1 MIVAQIFQYRHMAM
15 HLNSEDISQLMDGL
29 SATLSYSLLC
39 VKLIVFWTKQR
50 IFNDVLASI
59 ATDWKEC
66 GDALYSMNNVA
77 NLSHRFSNLI
87 IGLHS
92 TAVLFYG
99 IGVIALRS
107 DDVIDA
113 ADRELFL
120 KMELPF
126 DSGTSPIYEVVM
138 TTQFLHQ
145 MTAATV
151 IGVLSALLVTLV
163 LHVGGQ
169 VDILREKLVIL
180 PKAKKTSV
188 SMIIGSLIRKHQN
201 IIVFTEKIENLYSY
215 IALAQFISN
224 TLVIC
229 CLGFI
234 IVNSISANEGS
245 SMLVRSLLFY
255 VVINLEAFIFCFAG
269 EYLSI
274 KSKMIG
280 DAAYESLWYDLT
292 PNENRILLFLIMRS
306 QKQLTITVGKFM
318 NLSLQQFANVS
329 FTSLNRQHHMSLCYT
344 RCNYKA
350 VRFSGESCASG
361 GTHGGGG
368 GGDDGGG
375 GGGGGGDG
383 GGSSDD
389 YFPGPS
395 ELVSMETIPKPIRGA
410 FVDLL
415 AAPRQFRHD
424 LHSNREQFDLG
435 YEVRLLS
442 ASTGSKDDAI
452 AETNKS
458 IERRASYVSEV
469 DAALRCEGKFEEIR
483 REEPRPVKFP
493 GEVIPRLRWPI
504 NMGKRRYAR
513 ERFYDSGTCLH
524 PALSFFRFATL
535 EIHALYLMREIMPL
549 DRE

>member
-1 MIVAQIFQYRHMAM
+1 MMSANTITRSIEIGLRIVGIWPGATYAIVSRFFWTTTMIAAQIFQYRHMAM

-50 IFNDVLASI
+50 IFEDVLASI

-99 IGVIALRS
+99 IGVVALRS
-107 DDVIDA
+107 DDVVDA

-126 DSGTSPIYEVVM
+126 ESGTSPIYEVVM

-169 VDILREKLVIL
+169 IDILREKLLDIL
-180 PKAKKTSV
+180 PKEKTSSV
-188 SMIIGSLIRKHQN
+188 SMITISSIIRKHQN
-201 IIVFTEKIENLYSY
+201 IIVFTGKIEDLYSY

-224 TLVIC
+224 TIVIC

-234 IVNSISANEGS
+234 IVNSIGANEGS

-292 PNENRILLFLIMRS
+292 PSENRILLFLIMRS

-329 FTSLNRQHHMSLCYT
+329 FTSLNHQRHMCLCYT
-344 RCNYKA
+344 RCKDVIITEA
-350 VRFSGESCASG
+350 ARFSGESCASG
-361 GTHGGGG
+361 GSYGGGGDDGDGSGGGGG

-375 GGGGGGDG
+375 GGGDG
-383 GGSSDD
+383 GGSGDD
-389 YFPGPS
+389 DFPGPS

-410 FVDLL
+410 FVECL

-435 YEVRLLS
+435 YEVHLLS
-442 ASTGSKDDAI
+442 VSTGCERDFSPHVKRDDN
-452 AETNKS
+452 ETWTS
-458 IERRASYVSEV
+458 SVVRA
-469 DAALRCEGKFEEIR
+469 
-483 REEPRPVKFP
+483 
-493 GEVIPRLRWPI
+493 
-504 NMGKRRYAR
+504 
-513 ERFYDSGTCLH
+513 
-524 PALSFFRFATL
+524 ATKGQGS
-535 EIHALYLMREIMPL
+535 
-549 DRE
+549 

>member
-1 MIVAQIFQYRHMAM
+1 MSANTITRSIEIGLRIVGIWPGATYAIISRLFWTTTMIVAQIFQYRHMAM

-39 VKLIVFWTKQR
+39 VKLIVFWTKQRNNDIDIHLLIFRPTLFVIHHRIETNSVLIIVFEGGTSFSRCCTKSILPR

-201 IIVFTEKIENLYSY
+201 IIIFTEKIENLYSY

-318 NLSLQQFANVS
+318 NLSLQQFANII
-329 FTSLNRQHHMSLCYT
+329 
-344 RCNYKA
+344 K
-350 VRFSGESCASG
+350 
-361 GTHGGGG
+361 
-368 GGDDGGG
+368 
-375 GGGGGGDG
+375 
-383 GGSSDD
+383 SS
-389 YFPGPS
+389 
-395 ELVSMETIPKPIRGA
+395 
-410 FVDLL
+410 
-415 AAPRQFRHD
+415 
-424 LHSNREQFDLG
+424 
-435 YEVRLLS
+435 
-442 ASTGSKDDAI
+442 
-452 AETNKS
+452 
-458 IERRASYVSEV
+458 ASYVSV
-469 DAALRCEGKFEEIR
+469 L
-483 REEPRPVKFP
+483 
-493 GEVIPRLRWPI
+493 
-504 NMGKRRYAR
+504 
-513 ERFYDSGTCLH
+513 
-524 PALSFFRFATL
+524 
-535 EIHALYLMREIMPL
+535 HAL
-549 DRE
+549 